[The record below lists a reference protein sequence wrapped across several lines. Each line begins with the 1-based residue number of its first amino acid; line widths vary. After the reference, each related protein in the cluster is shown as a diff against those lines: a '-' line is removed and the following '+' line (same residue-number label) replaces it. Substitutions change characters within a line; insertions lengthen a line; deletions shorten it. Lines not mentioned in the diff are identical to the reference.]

1 MKLHALQAFVT
12 AIDSGSLRK
21 AAVQL
26 NTSQPALTKLVRELE
41 QTVGS
46 VLLVRKSQGV
56 SPTDAGRILYE
67 HALQA
72 LRTLDVAQGHI
83 RQLAGDMRGEL
94 IISAVPVAMM
104 LLIPEAV
111 RSFGRAHPD
120 MVLQLSETLYVEPL
134 QQLRADEVDVVVG
147 GIPKNLAN
155 GEFRVEPL
163 MRTTMVVV
171 ADKNSPHARAKHLS
185 QLTEAPWIFTGNSPQ
200 TGYAAQLFAA
210 HGLPVPPMGAMVNS
224 TLTLMSLLGSG
235 HLVGLM
241 PEQLLSHPG
250 LGAQLVPV
258 RIKEQGIE
266 LTIGAMIRNE
276 SAQRPGV
283 QKLINHLHRAAHHL
297 KQSAKSL

>member
-1 MKLHALQAFVT
+1 MKLHSLQAFVT

-21 AAVQL
+21 AATQL
-26 NTSQPALTKLVRELE
+26 NTSQPVLTKLVRELE

-46 VLLVRKSQGV
+46 LLLVRKSQGV
-56 SPTDAGRILYE
+56 SPTEAGKILYE

-72 LRTLDVAQGHI
+72 LRTLDVAKGHI
-83 RQLAGDMRGEL
+83 QQLAGEMRGEL

-134 QQLRADEVDVVVG
+134 QQLRAGEVDMVVG
-147 GIPKNLAN
+147 GIPRNMAN

-171 ADKNSPHARAKHLS
+171 ADKNSPHAQATHLS
-185 QLTEAPWIFTGNSPQ
+185 QLNQAPWIFTGNSPQ
-200 TGYAAQLFAA
+200 TGYAAQLFDS

-241 PEQLLSHPG
+241 PEQLLSHPS
-250 LGAQLVPV
+250 LGGQLVPV
-258 RIKEQGIE
+258 RIKEKGIE
-266 LTIGAMIRNE
+266 LSVGAIVRNE
-276 SAQRPGV
+276 SAQRPAI
-283 QKLINHLHRAAHHL
+283 QKFINHLHRAAHHL
-297 KQSAKSL
+297 QQPQ